1 MLLKLNLHATGLCT
15 TNHPA
20 LSLSLRATHSFF
32 GGRGGVVVVPHCP
45 LQKTWVA
52 LPRLLSSQ
60 VLLSPSFVGQCW
72 WQEWLPLVKWQQQTT
87 SQTLSACWLVL
98 SLISWIS
105 VTESVFACSIFK
117 NFYFPHNWTML
128 TVPATCRRTRWS
140 GHYNFYIYIPST
152 ILICYWLSFL
162 ILLATSCFK
171 SLSGPNA

>member
-32 GGRGGVVVVPHCP
+32 GGRGGVVVEPHCP

-117 NFYFPHNWTML
+117 NFYFPTIELCWL
-128 TVPATCRRTRWS
+128 FLLPVEELDEV
-140 GHYNFYIYIPST
+140 GIIIFIYIFLVLYLFA
-152 ILICYWLSFL
+152 IDYLS
-162 ILLATSCFK
+162 
-171 SLSGPNA
+171 